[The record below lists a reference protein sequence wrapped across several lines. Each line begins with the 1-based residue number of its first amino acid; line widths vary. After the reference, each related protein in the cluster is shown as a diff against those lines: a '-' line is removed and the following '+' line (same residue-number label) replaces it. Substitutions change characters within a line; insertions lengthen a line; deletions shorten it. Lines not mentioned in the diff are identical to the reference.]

1 MVFIPNAG
9 CTAPASLP
17 ASRRLSGKDCFN
29 MVEKE
34 LPSSILSCKTSYKFS
49 LRDKKTGE
57 VRTFIMGP
65 GLAELLHGV
74 ERLGSLRQAAAA
86 MEMSYSKAWTHV
98 RRAEQICGAKLTRPA
113 AGGEGGGGS
122 QLTEEG
128 QWLLDTYDAFVKEA
142 DEQVKQ
148 LMERYFTRD
157 LPFS

>member
-1 MVFIPNAG
+1 
-9 CTAPASLP
+9 
-17 ASRRLSGKDCFN
+17 

-98 RRAEQICGAKLTRPA
+98 RRAEKICGAKLTQPA

-128 QWLLDTYDAFVKEA
+128 QWLLDTYDAFVSRC
-142 DEQVKQ
+142 QVASNGS
-148 LMERYFTRD
+148 LHPLYIAWLARCSLRLF
-157 LPFS
+157 FI

>member
-1 MVFIPNAG
+1 
-9 CTAPASLP
+9 
-17 ASRRLSGKDCFN
+17 
-29 MVEKE
+29 MVEKRAF
-34 LPSSILSCKTSYKFS
+34 LFDPVLQDILQAFPAGTRRRARCGLSSW
-49 LRDKKTGE
+49 
-57 VRTFIMGP
+57 VR